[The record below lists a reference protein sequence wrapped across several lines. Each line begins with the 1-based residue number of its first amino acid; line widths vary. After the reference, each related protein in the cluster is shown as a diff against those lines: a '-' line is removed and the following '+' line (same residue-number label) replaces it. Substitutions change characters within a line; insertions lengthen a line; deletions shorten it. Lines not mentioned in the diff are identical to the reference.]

1 MNSLVCVDAGILI
14 KLVVEEAGSGL
25 ADALWES
32 WIQNDVQVIA
42 PVLLRY
48 EVTAVLGKKAY
59 RKLLSEAIASAA
71 LSAVLNLEGIEF
83 VNSLALH
90 LRAWEMACRLN
101 LPAAYDAH
109 YLALAEMRRCE
120 FWTADERLYNHLKG
134 PVPYIHRLGEVRTL
148 AS

>member
-48 EVTAVLGKKAY
+48 EVTAVLGKKVY

-90 LRAWEMACRLN
+90 LRAWEMAYRLN
-101 LPAAYDAH
+101 LPTVYDAH

-120 FWTADERLYNHLKG
+120 FWTADERLYNHLMG
-134 PVPYIHRLGEVRTL
+134 AVPYIHRLGEFRTL